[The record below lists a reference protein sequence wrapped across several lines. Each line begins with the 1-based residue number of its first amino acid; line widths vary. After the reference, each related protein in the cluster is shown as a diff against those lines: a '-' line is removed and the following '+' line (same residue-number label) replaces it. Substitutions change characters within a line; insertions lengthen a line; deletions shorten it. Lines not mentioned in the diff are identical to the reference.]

1 VAEVGSDRAHSVGE
15 VRVRWHV
22 RVQADGLF
30 AAGSRLEELAWLARD
45 RLGDCARVPAGLRD
59 PALREAV
66 RALADLAGDLLEV
79 LADDLDL
86 LATKVRSGATVYD
99 HVEGSV
105 VRRGIG

>member
-1 VAEVGSDRAHSVGE
+1 MHG
-15 VRVRWHV
+15 HV
-22 RVQADGLF
+22 RVQGAGLL
-30 AAGSRLEELAWLARD
+30 AAGSHLEELAWLSRG

-59 PALREAV
+59 PALREGV

-86 LATKVRSGATVYD
+86 LASKVRAGATVYD
-99 HVEGSV
+99 HVEASV